1 MVEYEKMAKLLDSN
15 NLTAYRV
22 AKDTG
27 LSTALFYEWKSGKSM
42 PKQDKIQRIADY
54 FGVPLSYFYDE
65 DAPLEP
71 SYYIDEEVAQI
82 AQELHDDPNMR
93 GLFKAARNLS
103 KEDILRFKEIIEG
116 YERGNTGNNETK

>member
-1 MVEYEKMAKLLDSN
+1 MYEKFEKLLKSKG
-15 NLTAYRV
+15 LTAYKV
-22 AKDTG
+22 SKDLG
-27 LSTALFYEWKSGKSM
+27 ISHGMFSNWKAGRYT
-42 PKQDKIQRIADY
+42 PKQDKIQMLADY

>member
-1 MVEYEKMAKLLDSN
+1 MYEKFEKLLKSKG
-15 NLTAYRV
+15 LTAYKV
-22 AKDTG
+22 SKDLG
-27 LSTALFYEWKSGKSM
+27 ISHGMFSNWKAGRYT
-42 PKQDKIQRIADY
+42 PKQDKIQMLADY
-54 FGVPLSYFYDE
+54 FGVPLSYFYEE

-116 YERGNTGNNETK
+116 YERGNTGNNETE

>member
-1 MVEYEKMAKLLDSN
+1 MYEKFEKLLKSKG
-15 NLTAYRV
+15 LTAYKV
-22 AKDTG
+22 SKDLG
-27 LSTALFYEWKSGKSM
+27 ISHGMFSNWKAGRYT
-42 PKQDKIQRIADY
+42 PKQDKIQMLADS